1 MRVVLKD
8 LADQLRPGDAVED
21 GTVGIDASVFGDVS
35 VGEARETVVLHNDD
49 PPVRAPEL
57 LDHSYRDFHGV
68 VDDIVL
74 ADRVQAD
81 YGPRA
86 FGCINE
92 PYIIRWGQGHDR
104 LFNSSCAG

>member
-1 MRVVLKD
+1 MRVALKD
-8 LADQLRPGDAVED
+8 LADQLRPGDAVGD
-21 GTVGIDASVFGDVS
+21 RTVGIDASVFGDVS
-35 VGEARETVVLHNDD
+35 VGEAREAVVLHNAD

-68 VDDIVL
+68 VDNIVL
-74 ADRVQAD
+74 ADRVHAD

-92 PYIIRWGQGHDR
+92 PYIIRWGQRHDR